1 MSGLAYYISPP
12 QTLADLAHDPLH
24 AVLYLIF
31 ILSSCALFSKT
42 WIEVGWHSAMYVCM
56 CNADRVPVVCMYVC
70 MYVRMYIC
78 MHDYLYVYV

>member
-1 MSGLAYYISPP
+1 MYVCMYVCGVSCELTLVFVLCMTLVSGLAYYISPP

-42 WIEVGWHSAMYVCM
+42 WIEV
-56 CNADRVPVVCMYVC
+56 R
-70 MYVRMYIC
+70 
-78 MHDYLYVYV
+78 

>member
-1 MSGLAYYISPP
+1 MHLVSGLAYYISPP

-42 WIEVGWHSAMYVCM
+42 WIEVGQLYICMYVGMYVCNLE
-56 CNADRVPVVCMYVC
+56 CIYVC
-70 MYVRMYIC
+70 IV
-78 MHDYLYVYV
+78 YLN